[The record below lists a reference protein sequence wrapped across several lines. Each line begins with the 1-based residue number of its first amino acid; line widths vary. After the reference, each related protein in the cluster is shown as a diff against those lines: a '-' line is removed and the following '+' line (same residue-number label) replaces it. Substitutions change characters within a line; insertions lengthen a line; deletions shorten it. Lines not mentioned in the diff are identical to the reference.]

1 MRGKMSFKL
10 IGGSCIIT
18 IQRECNGDERP
29 GIGSAVDRMVYL
41 LAVFV
46 SSGENLKI
54 PGVILA

>member
-1 MRGKMSFKL
+1 MSFKL